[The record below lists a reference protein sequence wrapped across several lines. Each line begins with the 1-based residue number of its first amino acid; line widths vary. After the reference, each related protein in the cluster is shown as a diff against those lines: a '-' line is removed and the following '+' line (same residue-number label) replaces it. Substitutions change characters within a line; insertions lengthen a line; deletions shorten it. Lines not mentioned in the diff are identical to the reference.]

1 MDGKNKEALKEI
13 DRLTAKVDEV
23 QENILKEI
31 LTQNS
36 ATEYLIKYM
45 KGSKNMLEFKRSVP
59 VVTYKAIRPYIQR
72 IANGEDS
79 SLITS
84 HPITEMIMRSYTLP
98 HEFLIFC
105 GFSIVFCFVK

>member
-13 DRLTAKVDEV
+13 ERLTAVDEV
-23 QENILKEI
+23 QENILREI

-36 ATEYLIKYM
+36 ATTYLIKYM
-45 KGSKNMLEFKRSVP
+45 KGSKNMLEFKQSVP

-84 HPITEMIMRSYTLP
+84 HPITEMIMRSYTLS